1 MYYILRPKVMV
12 LLRKSLIGLCL
23 LLIGLL
29 SFITRS
35 GAQACPPPTGV
46 SASPVS
52 VCLGNPITLSATIPS
67 GTTTI
72 NWYTVSSGGTAIA
85 TTTSASTTYTPTAA
99 GTYTFYAEAA
109 SGSGGSGTPQIFS
122 YTGAVQS
129 VTLPPG
135 TYTLE
140 CWGAN
145 GGNAKNGTGGTG
157 GYSTGQITVATATT
171 YYIYVG
177 GKGVTTNTSTAG
189 GWNGGGAMN
198 GTHST
203 GNDGGT
209 GGGGTDIR
217 TTQNTTYADRIIVG
231 GGGGGATGYN
241 SYTGNGGAGG
251 GSVGA
256 PGTSSRAATYIG
268 QGGTQTAGGAFAT
281 SALTN
286 YCTAGGFGVGG
297 NYTATGTLGGN
308 AGGGGYYGG
317 GASSWGGGAGG
328 GSGYIGGVTSGTTVQ
343 TGQTGFVA
351 NPNTTGDGY
360 VRITPSSSGCASTRV
375 ATAVVTVYA
384 LPTVAITPATADIC
398 SGSSIALTASGATSY
413 SWSPA
418 TGLSATVGNA
428 VTASPTTTT
437 TYTVTGTSANS
448 CIATATR
455 TVTVSA
461 APVAG
466 TLAGTQ
472 TICAGSTTT
481 FSVSGNSAT
490 GTWSSGSTGVATVSS
505 SGVVTGVSPGTDT
518 ITYTVTGTGA
528 CSDATATRI
537 VTVNPLPVATATAAG
552 PTTFCTGGSVV
563 LNANTATGI
572 SYRWLRNNI
581 VITGATASAYTATTT
596 ANYAVIVTNTA
607 TGCADTSRPA
617 IAVTVSTIPANTLS
631 FTGTLT
637 FCQGSS
643 VRLQAAVGTGYTYV
657 WYKDSGIIPGA
668 TTSSYTA
675 TAAGVYYV
683 VITNGSC
690 STTSITRTVV
700 VNPLPTATATPAGPT
715 AFCNGGSVIID
726 ANTGTGLTY
735 QWQLGTTNIPGATSP
750 SYTAT
755 ASGTYSVV
763 VSNGT
768 CTNTSSTVVV
778 TVSTM
783 PAPAITATGAPSF
796 CQGGSVTLNATT
808 GAGYTYQWLINSNPI
823 PAATGSSYSA
833 AASGNYS
840 VTITNGTCVATSAPF
855 TVSVTPA
862 PPAIVTPAGPT
873 TFCQGGSVLLNTNR
887 ASGYSYQW
895 TKNNINIPGAT
906 SWQYTA
912 VATADYAVNIF
923 DGTCP
928 AVSAITTVTV
938 NDFPVAVIT
947 VVGPDMSTGT
957 FASYQWYRNGVLIP
971 GATSQAYTAVRDGF
985 YSVVVTDA
993 LGCSATSP
1001 VQQMTALEVGNINVM
1016 SVKLYPNPVENI
1028 LLVEAAKAVN
1038 ISINAIDGK
1047 QLLKAD
1053 NAKSIDLS
1061 HLPQGLYLVR
1071 ITDASTGALI
1081 RVDKV
1086 NKK

>member
-1 MYYILRPKVMV
+1 V
-12 LLRKSLIGLCL
+12 
-23 LLIGLL
+23 
-29 SFITRS
+29 
-35 GAQACPPPTGV
+35 
-46 SASPVS
+46 
-52 VCLGNPITLSATIPS
+52 
-67 GTTTI
+67 
-72 NWYTVSSGGTAIA
+72 
-85 TTTSASTTYTPTAA
+85 
-99 GTYTFYAEAA
+99 
-109 SGSGGSGTPQIFS
+109 
-122 YTGAVQS
+122 
-129 VTLPPG
+129 
-135 TYTLE
+135 
-140 CWGAN
+140 
-145 GGNAKNGTGGTG
+145 
-157 GYSTGQITVATATT
+157 
-171 YYIYVG
+171 
-177 GKGVTTNTSTAG
+177 
-189 GWNGGGAMN
+189 
-198 GTHST
+198 
-203 GNDGGT
+203 
-209 GGGGTDIR
+209 
-217 TTQNTTYADRIIVG
+217 IIV
-231 GGGGGATGYN
+231 A
-241 SYTGNGGAGG
+241 GAGG
-251 GSVGA
+251 GGSNAGAGVGYGGGLTGQNSNGPN
-256 PGTSSRAATYIG
+256 PGL
-268 QGGTQTAGGAFAT
+268 GGTQTAGGA
-281 SALTN
+281 
-286 YCTAGGFGVGG
+286 AGAGASGSPGTFGQGG
-297 NYTATGTLGGN
+297 QSLNC
-308 AGGGGYYGG
+308 AGGGGGGWYGG
-317 GASSWGGGAGG
+317 GAGGGAVGANVGNGGGG
-328 GSGYIGGVTSGTTVQ
+328 GSGYIGGVTSGTSVQ
-343 TGQTGFVA
+343 MGQTGFVA

-360 VRITPSSSGCASTRV
+360 VRITPASSGCASTRV
-375 ATAVVTVYA
+375 ATAVVTVHA

-505 SGVVTGVSPGTDT
+505 SGVVTGVSAGTDT

-537 VTVNPLPVATATAAG
+537 VTVNPLPAATATAAG
-552 PTTFCTGGSVV
+552 PTAFCTGGSVV

-572 SYRWLRNNI
+572 NYRWLRNNI

-783 PAPAITATGAPSF
+783 PAPAITATGVPSF

-823 PAATGSSYSA
+823 PGATGSSYSA

>member
-1 MYYILRPKVMV
+1 MV
-12 LLRKSLIGLCL
+12 LIRKSLIALCL
-23 LLIGLL
+23 LLIGLV

-52 VCLGNPITLSATIPS
+52 ACLGNPITLSATIPS

-109 SGSGGSGTPQIFS
+109 SSSGGGSGTPQTFS

-129 VTLPPG
+129 VTLPSG

-145 GGNAKNGTGGTG
+145 GGGSQGGKG
-157 GYSTGQITVATATT
+157 GYSTGTLTLSSATT
-171 YYIYVG
+171 IYVVVG
-177 GKGVTTNTSTAG
+177 GAG
-189 GWNGGGAMN
+189 GSGGIPADINGGYNGGGPRPSPCGATR
-198 GTHST
+198 GS
-203 GNDGGT
+203 
-209 GGGGTDIR
+209 
-217 TTQNTTYADRIIVG
+217 
-231 GGGGGATGYN
+231 GGGATHIATA
-241 SYTGNGGAGG
+241 TGLLSTLSGNQSAVIIVAGAGG
-251 GSVGA
+251 GGSNAGAGVGYGGGLTGQNSNGPN
-256 PGTSSRAATYIG
+256 PGL
-268 QGGTQTAGGAFAT
+268 GGTQTAGGA
-281 SALTN
+281 
-286 YCTAGGFGVGG
+286 AGAGASGSPGTFGQGA
-297 NYTATGTLGGN
+297 NPDATGN
-308 AGGGGYYGG
+308 
-317 GASSWGGGAGG
+317 
-328 GSGYIGGVTSGTTVQ
+328 
-343 TGQTGFVA
+343 
-351 NPNTTGDGY
+351 GY
-360 VRITPSSSGCASTRV
+360 VRITPLSSGCVSTRV

-398 SGSSIALTASGATSY
+398 SGSSIGLTASGATSY

-448 CIATATR
+448 CTATATR

-472 TICAGSTTT
+472 TICAGSTTI

-505 SGVVTGVSPGTDT
+505 TGVVTGVSAGTDT

-528 CSDATATRI
+528 CSNATATRI

-552 PTTFCTGGSVV
+552 PTAFCTGGSVV

-572 SYRWLRNNI
+572 NYRWLRNNI

-596 ANYAVIVTNTA
+596 ANYAVVVTNTA

-643 VRLQAAVGTGYTYV
+643 VRLQAAAGTGYTYV

-690 STTSITRTVV
+690 STTSITRTVA

-763 VSNGT
+763 VSNG
-768 CTNTSSTVVV
+768 
-778 TVSTM
+778 
-783 PAPAITATGAPSF
+783 ILYQYLRHRGRDRAPSF

-823 PAATGSSYSA
+823 PAATGASYSA

-840 VTITNGTCVATSAPF
+840 VAITNGTCVATSAPF

-887 ASGYSYQW
+887 GSGYSYQW

-912 VATADYAVNIF
+912 A
-923 DGTCP
+923 C
-928 AVSAITTVTV
+928 
-938 NDFPVAVIT
+938 
-947 VVGPDMSTGT
+947 
-957 FASYQWYRNGVLIP
+957 YRRLCG
-971 GATSQAYTAVRDGF
+971 Q
-985 YSVVVTDA
+985 
-993 LGCSATSP
+993 
-1001 VQQMTALEVGNINVM
+1001 
-1016 SVKLYPNPVENI
+1016 
-1028 LLVEAAKAVN
+1028 
-1038 ISINAIDGK
+1038 
-1047 QLLKAD
+1047 
-1053 NAKSIDLS
+1053 
-1061 HLPQGLYLVR
+1061 YL
-1071 ITDASTGALI
+1071 
-1081 RVDKV
+1081 
-1086 NKK
+1086 